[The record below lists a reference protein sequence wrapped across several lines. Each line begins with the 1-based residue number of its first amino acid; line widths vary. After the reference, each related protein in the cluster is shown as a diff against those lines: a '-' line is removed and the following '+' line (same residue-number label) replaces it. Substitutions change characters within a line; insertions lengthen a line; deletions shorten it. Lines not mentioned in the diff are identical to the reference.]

1 MRKSLPVFITGLLI
15 VGALFFFAQRQKRKV
30 AEETLAESSSAEAVI
45 WQMMDAARA
54 GDGAAYLNC
63 FTSELKQKLEKTRA
77 EMGAQSFSEYL
88 KRLDAEL
95 TGVAVS
101 DFAQRNEA
109 EASLRV
115 EFVYRGKNEAQQHR
129 FQLVNGVWKIAQV
142 DGAER
147 INVLVPYGAS
157 ASEQ

>member
-15 VGALFFFAQRQKRKV
+15 VAALFFFAQKQKKN
-30 AEETLAESSSAEAVI
+30 AAQEAATDSSRVEAVI

-63 FTSELKQKLEKTRA
+63 FTGELRQKLEKTRA
-77 EMGAQSFSEYL
+77 EMGAQAFSEYL
-88 KRLDAEL
+88 RRLDAEL

-101 DFAQRNEA
+101 NFARRNEA

-129 FQLVNGVWKIAQV
+129 FQRINGVWKIAQV

-147 INVLVPYGAS
+147 VNVLVPYGAPVV
-157 ASEQ
+157 EQ

>member
-1 MRKSLPVFITGLLI
+1 MRKSLPVFITVLLI
-15 VGALFFFAQRQKRKV
+15 VAALFFFAQKRKRDVTQETV
-30 AEETLAESSSAEAVI
+30 ADGSRAAAVI

-63 FTSELKQKLEKTRA
+63 FTGELKQKLERTRA

-101 DFAQRNEA
+101 DFTQRNEA

-115 EFVYRGKNEAQQHR
+115 EFVYR
-129 FQLVNGVWKIAQV
+129 
-142 DGAER
+142 
-147 INVLVPYGAS
+147 
-157 ASEQ
+157 